1 MVATLKWHCRN
12 LLYVKGY
19 KTPTTKNGYEF
30 TQCDCPFAVSA
41 VVAEDAPGV
50 RDLGGDLVAAETF
63 NLNETGDVFEHIHG
77 KMELEFKFP
86 QKGCYFTKRET
97 NVLKAM
103 KQMKEMVDAKVYV
116 GCKFT
121 WKTVRLPEER
131 AIQLLRALRF
141 REGVNTFVGLTQE
154 DTCLVKPNQ
163 EKALKRKR

>member
-63 NLNETGDVFEHIHG
+63 NLNKTGDVFKQEHIHG
-77 KMELEFKFP
+77 KMELEFKFA
-86 QKGCYFTKRET
+86 QKGR
-97 NVLKAM
+97 
-103 KQMKEMVDAKVYV
+103 
-116 GCKFT
+116 
-121 WKTVRLPEER
+121 
-131 AIQLLRALRF
+131 
-141 REGVNTFVGLTQE
+141 
-154 DTCLVKPNQ
+154 
-163 EKALKRKR
+163 